1 MAKKKAK
8 QSSQNDEHTIPGPI
22 SPAAINEELG
32 IIRYVEKET
41 HDEKVLFLEKVKT
54 EQVFD
59 TRMDIW
65 NVHADKNRYWVIT
78 NPTALYSHALFPS
91 S

>member
-22 SPAAINEELG
+22 SPEAINEELG

-65 NVHADKNRYWVIT
+65 NVHTDKNRYWVIT
-78 NPTALYSHALFPS
+78 NPTGSLFAS
-91 S
+91 SVPQL